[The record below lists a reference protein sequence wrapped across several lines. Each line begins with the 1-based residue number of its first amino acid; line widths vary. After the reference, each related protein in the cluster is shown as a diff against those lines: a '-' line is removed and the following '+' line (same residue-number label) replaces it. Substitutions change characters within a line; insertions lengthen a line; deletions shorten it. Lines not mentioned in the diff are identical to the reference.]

1 MISLCIKRSKVTS
14 FFVLIMFAGS
24 TYALP
29 GGVLLVG
36 DSWAEQQWDDQSHA
50 LVFDTLGFGQVP
62 VFGAATVESGSTAA
76 AWATPAKL
84 QQISDALGAEP
95 DIDIV
100 QLTVGGNDFLDG
112 WRADMDPVAEAALRA
127 QIRADLDT
135 ITSHILD
142 VRPDI
147 EILLSFYDYPNF
159 VDTLGGP
166 IGLLFCTPLWNDM
179 AQPGP
184 LELNSAAARVERSNA
199 ELARAHPRIF
209 LVSHFGQMQ
218 SAFGFPDDG
227 IPPGQIQPPGD
238 PSLPSPTAALRSDG
252 ADCFHLRAAGYDVLV
267 TNQFEGYFATRFDVI
282 FRSSFR

>member
-1 MISLCIKRSKVTS
+1 MKSIRINHSYFLGG
-14 FFVLIMFAGS
+14 FVLLLLAGS
-24 TYALP
+24 AQALP

-36 DSWAEQQWDDQSHA
+36 DSWADQQWMDQSHEM
-50 LVFDTLGFGQVP
+50 VFDTLGFGQVP
-62 VFGAATVESGSTAA
+62 VFGATTVESGSTAA
-76 AWATPAKL
+76 EWASPAKL
-84 QQISDALGAEP
+84 QQISDALAAEP

-100 QLTVGGNDFLDG
+100 QLTVGGNDFLDA
-112 WRADMDPVAEAALRA
+112 WRADMDPAAEAALRA
-127 QIRADLDT
+127 QIRTDLDT

-159 VDTLGGP
+159 VDTLGGL
-166 IGLLFCTPLWNDM
+166 IGTLFCAPLWNDM
-179 AQPGP
+179 AQPSA
-184 LELNSAAARVERSNA
+184 LELNSAAAQVEQANA

-209 LVSHFGQMQ
+209 LVTHFGQMQ

-252 ADCFHLRAAGYDVLV
+252 ADCFHLRAEGYDVLV
-267 TNQFEGYFATRFDVI
+267 TNQFEGYFETRFDVI
-282 FRSSFR
+282 FRTSFQ